1 MTQGRSLRIRRIEKE
16 LAGLADPL
24 AAKQQARFFKTG
36 PGEYGEGDRFLG
48 IRVPVLRRLAKQH
61 SCLSLAE
68 SLRLLQSSYHEQ
80 RLLALLLL
88 IQLFQKT
95 DPPEQKKIYTAYL
108 TRTRYINN
116 WDLVDVSADKIVG
129 AWLFHHPKDKTVLPQ
144 LAKSRDLWRR
154 RIGIMATF
162 YFIRQHD
169 FKPTLQLA
177 RLLRNDKHDLIH
189 KATGWMLREIGNRD
203 RDVEQAFLE
212 QHAGRMPRT
221 MLRYAIEKFP
231 QSLRQ
236 YYLQL

>member
-1 MTQGRSLRIRRIEKE
+1 MPV
-16 LAGLADPL
+16 AGGVAP
-24 AAKQQARFFKTG
+24 
-36 PGEYGEGDRFLG
+36 
-48 IRVPVLRRLAKQH
+48 
-61 SCLSLAE
+61 
-68 SLRLLQSSYHEQ
+68 LLQSSYHEQ